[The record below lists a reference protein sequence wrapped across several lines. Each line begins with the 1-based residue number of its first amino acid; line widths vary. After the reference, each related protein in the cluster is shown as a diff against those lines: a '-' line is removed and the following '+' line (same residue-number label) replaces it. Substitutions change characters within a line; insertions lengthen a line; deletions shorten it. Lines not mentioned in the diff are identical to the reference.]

1 MTTEEKLKHFYAV
14 SMDSAREEARK
25 ALSEYRENLEKEFQE
40 HKTLKQEAA
49 QHQFKIESEN
59 AARQINKALSAEHLH
74 IKREISK
81 KQQELREKLFGE
93 VREMLEAFTRTEA
106 YVQWNAD
113 QIREALKIAGT
124 DQVQIY
130 LTPSDEPLLERL
142 SKETGAALLISD
154 TPFLGGI
161 RAVIPGKNILIDN
174 TLLTLYEA
182 EKENFN
188 FDGGLM
194 E

>member
-40 HKTLKQEAA
+40 HKALKQEAA

-106 YVQWNAD
+106 YIQWNAD

-130 LTPSDEPLLERL
+130 LTPSDGPLLERL

-174 TLLTLYEA
+174 TLLTLFEA

>member
-40 HKTLKQEAA
+40 HKALKQEAA

-81 KQQELREKLFGE
+81 KQQELLEKLFGE

-130 LTPSDEPLLERL
+130 LTPSDGPLLERL

-174 TLLTLYEA
+174 TLLTLFEA

>member
-40 HKTLKQEAA
+40 HKALKQEAA

-130 LTPSDEPLLERL
+130 LTPSDGPLLERL

-154 TPFLGGI
+154 TPFVGGI

-174 TLLTLYEA
+174 TLLTLFEA

>member
-40 HKTLKQEAA
+40 HKALKQEAA

-93 VREMLEAFTRTEA
+93 VREMLEAFTRT
-106 YVQWNAD
+106 
-113 QIREALKIAGT
+113 
-124 DQVQIY
+124 
-130 LTPSDEPLLERL
+130 
-142 SKETGAALLISD
+142 GAS
-154 TPFLGGI
+154 
-161 RAVIPGKNILIDN
+161 V
-174 TLLTLYEA
+174 
-182 EKENFN
+182 
-188 FDGGLM
+188 
-194 E
+194 

>member
-40 HKTLKQEAA
+40 HKALKQEAA

-130 LTPSDEPLLERL
+130 LTPSDEPLLECL

-174 TLLTLYEA
+174 TLLTLYEG

>member
-40 HKTLKQEAA
+40 HKALKQEAA

-130 LTPSDEPLLERL
+130 LTPSDGPLLERL

>member
-40 HKTLKQEAA
+40 HKALKQEAA

-59 AARQINKALSAEHLH
+59 AARKINKALSAEHLH

>member
-40 HKTLKQEAA
+40 HKALKQEAA

-130 LTPSDEPLLERL
+130 LTPSDGPLLERL

-174 TLLTLYEA
+174 TLLTLFEA

>member
-40 HKTLKQEAA
+40 HKALKQEAA

-59 AARQINKALSAEHLH
+59 AARQINKALSTEHLH

-174 TLLTLYEA
+174 TLLTLFEA

>member
-40 HKTLKQEAA
+40 HKALKQEAA

-113 QIREALKIAGT
+113 QIREALKISGT
-124 DQVQIY
+124 HQVQIY
-130 LTPSDEPLLERL
+130 LNPSDGPLLERL

-174 TLLTLYEA
+174 TLLTLFEA

>member
-40 HKTLKQEAA
+40 HKALKQEAA

-142 SKETGAALLISD
+142 SKKTGAALLISD

>member
-40 HKTLKQEAA
+40 HKALKQEAA

-106 YVQWNAD
+106 YIQWNAD

-130 LTPSDEPLLERL
+130 LTPSDGPLLERL

>member
-40 HKTLKQEAA
+40 HKALKQEAA

-59 AARQINKALSAEHLH
+59 AARQINKALSTEHLH

-130 LTPSDEPLLERL
+130 LTPSDGPLLERL

-161 RAVIPGKNILIDN
+161 RAVIAGKNILIDN
-174 TLLTLYEA
+174 TLLTLFEA

>member
-40 HKTLKQEAA
+40 HKALKQEAA

-130 LTPSDEPLLERL
+130 LTPSDGPLLERL

-174 TLLTLYEA
+174 TLLTLFEA
-182 EKENFN
+182 DKENFN

>member
-40 HKTLKQEAA
+40 HKALKQEAA

-130 LTPSDEPLLERL
+130 LTPSDGPLRERL

-161 RAVIPGKNILIDN
+161 RAVIAGKNILIDN
-174 TLLTLYEA
+174 TLLTLFEA

>member
-40 HKTLKQEAA
+40 HKALKQEAA

-130 LTPSDEPLLERL
+130 LTPSDGPLLERL

-174 TLLTLYEA
+174 TLLTLFEA
-182 EKENFN
+182 EKENFK